1 MVDMVFEKQDRVVKH
16 DIDRY
21 GRIVGIVFVGDV
33 CVNNELVRN
42 GLAWS
47 GCTGIIARFRFV
59 MTG

>member
-1 MVDMVFEKQDRVVKH
+1 MTSTVMAVSW
-16 DIDRY
+16 
-21 GRIVGIVFVGDV
+21 GIVFVGDV